1 MNNHSATGATESI
14 DSAIAARILNALKN
28 NKGLTQEGLAQAIGV
43 SYTTLR
49 RGLEQRRGDRR
60 SFTTLELGK
69 IAAALGVHPSTL
81 LPPELTTEVA
91 A

>member
-1 MNNHSATGATESI
+1 MNNPKAAGATESV
-14 DSAIAARILNALKN
+14 DSAIAERILNALKES
-28 NKGLTQEGLAQAIGV
+28 KGLTQEGLAQEIGV

-49 RGLEQRRGDRR
+49 RGLEQHRGDRR

-69 IAAALGVHPSTL
+69 IADVLTVHPSAL
-81 LPPELTTEVA
+81 LPPALTKA